1 MNDENVSNHD
11 KSVTWMWKRFS
22 YNSARV
28 CLHLNIKFLKR
39 KHVFINKFFED
50 LASDQWRNWIKT
62 AHFTFGWMERLL
74 GSKSQKISLEE
85 LGYE

>member
-1 MNDENVSNHD
+1 MMRMFL
-11 KSVTWMWKRFS
+11 TMI
-22 YNSARV
+22 RV
-28 CLHLNIKFLKR
+28 LLECEKDFLTTLQEFVYS
-39 KHVFINKFFED
+39 KHKIFEEKTCVHKQIFQD
-50 LASDQWRNWIKT
+50 WASDQWRNWIKT